1 MAADEEVQNLR
12 KRQHDTA
19 DVVQVHAVKLAL
31 QEQTLATHA
40 AQLAQLAAS
49 TITEEDL
56 TAALGPIRGEQA
68 LQKQAMDTIK
78 TALSDTATKDQLKNA
93 IELVRSDSTVMRRD
107 LADIQGSLTWVTRLI
122 VGGVVTAVL
131 ALLYQVA
138 K

>member
-1 MAADEEVQNLR
+1 MAADDEIQNLR

-19 DVVQVHAVKLAL
+19 DMVQVHAIKLAL
-31 QEQTLATHA
+31 FEQTM
-40 AQLAQLAAS
+40 AQLTHVVEA

-78 TALSDTATKDQLKNA
+78 GTLLDTATKDQLSSA
-93 IELVRSDSTVMRRD
+93 IALVRSD
-107 LADIQGSLTWVTRLI
+107 LAGQTKDMAAVQGTLTWIGRTV
-122 VGGVVTAVL
+122 VGGVVMAVL
-131 ALLYQVA
+131 ALLWQVA